1 MDGDGARAER
11 LSTVLWVVTVA
22 FGIAGAVLTLVVW
35 RSLDPR
41 DGFPN
46 LFSGLSGVLY
56 ATLGALIVRRARNPI
71 GWILQGIAL
80 GLVLL
85 SFTGAYSVAGLVWRP
100 GSVPGA
106 VAAGGFGEWVFG
118 PTLTALG
125 FLLFLFPTGKL
136 PSPRWRPVLV
146 VGLVAAGITTIGF
159 IVNPVTYGI
168 PAPGGVSFRIANP
181 GGIEALGDA
190 ISAVLVVSV
199 LTVVAVAGAAFV
211 SLIVRYRSAGR
222 DERQQIKWLAFAAAL
237 ALVSQAIAFGSLIA
251 CGCDNSPVANVAF
264 SVTEVAAFIGI
275 PAAITIAI
283 LRYRLYDIDMI
294 INRALVYGLIATTL
308 TAIYVGVVVGVG
320 AIVGSGGSSTL
331 TIVAAVAIA
340 LLFQP
345 LRRRA
350 QRLANRLV
358 YGDRATPYQVLSD
371 FAKRMAGTYALDDV
385 LERMASILAHG
396 TGATRV
402 NVWLRVGGELRPVAA
417 WPADAAGLDPIALAA
432 GDALPAFDVTRAVAV
447 RHGAELFGA
456 LTLIKPRNEPLT
468 PTEDKLVEDLAS
480 QAGLVLRNARLT
492 AELQESV
499 DDLRASRRRLV
510 EAQDEERRK
519 IERNL
524 HDGAQQQLVALSVQL
539 GLLERLADD
548 PERVRHMA
556 TQLQGGLRDAL
567 DDLRDLARGIYPPL
581 LADKGLAVALE
592 AQGRKAA
599 VPTTV
604 EPDGVGRY
612 PREVEAAVYFCA
624 LEAMQNVAKYAD
636 ARSTTVRLAERD
648 GRLIFEIEDDGRGFD
663 ADATT
668 FGTGVQGMADRLDA
682 IGGTLDIRSAPGE
695 GTRVRGEVIVD
706 RSAGDVEVTSVA
718 VREPPRGS

>member
-1 MDGDGARAER
+1 M
-11 LSTVLWVVTVA
+11 
-22 FGIAGAVLTLVVW
+22 
-35 RSLDPR
+35 
-41 DGFPN
+41 
-46 LFSGLSGVLY
+46 FSGLSGILY
-56 ATLGALIVRRARNPI
+56 ATLGAVIVRRARNPI

-85 SFTGAYSVAGLVWRP
+85 SFAAAYSVAGLVWRP
-100 GSVPGA
+100 GSFPGA
-106 VAAGGFGEWVFG
+106 VAAAGFADWVFG

-125 FLLFLFPTGKL
+125 FLLFLFPTGRL

-146 VGLVAAGITTIGF
+146 VGLIAAGITLIGV
-159 IVNPVTYGI
+159 IVNPVTYGV
-168 PAPGGVSFRIANP
+168 PAPGGVSSRIVNP

-190 ISAVLVVSV
+190 VSAVLVVSI
-199 LTVVAVAGAAFV
+199 LTVIAVVGAAFV
-211 SLIVRYRSAGR
+211 SLIVRYRNAGR
-222 DERQQIKWLAFAAAL
+222 DERQQIKWLAFVAAL
-237 ALVSQAIAFGSLIA
+237 ALVSQAVAFASLIA

-264 SVTEVAAFIGI
+264 IGTEVAAFFGI

-283 LRYRLYDIDMI
+283 LRYRLYDIDLI
-294 INRALVYGLIATTL
+294 INRALVYGLIATAL

-320 AIVGSGGSSTL
+320 ALVGSSGSSTL

-371 FAKRMAGTYALDDV
+371 FAERMAGTYALDDV
-385 LERMASILAHG
+385 LERMASILADG

-402 NVWLRVGGELRPVAA
+402 DVWLRVGGELRPVAA
-417 WPADAAGLDPIALAA
+417 WPADAPGLDPIALAA
-432 GDALPAFDVTRAVAV
+432 GDALPAFDMTRAVAV

-456 LTLIKPRNEPLT
+456 MTLIKPRNEPLT

-480 QAGLVLRNARLT
+480 QAGLVLRNARLA

-499 DDLRASRRRLV
+499 DALRASRRRLV

-539 GLLERLADD
+539 GLLERLAED

-592 AQGRKAA
+592 AQSRKAA

-636 ARSTTVRLAERD
+636 ARSATVRLAERH

-706 RSAGDVEVTSVA
+706 RSAGDVEVTHSHQH
-718 VREPPRGS
+718 

>member
-35 RSLDPR
+35 SALDPR
-41 DGFPN
+41 DGLPN
-46 LFSGLSGVLY
+46 LFSGLSGILY
-56 ATLGALIVRRARNPI
+56 ATLGAVIVRRARNPI

-80 GLVLL
+80 GLALL
-85 SFTGAYSVAGLVWRP
+85 SFAGAYSVAGLVWRP
-100 GSVPGA
+100 GSFPGA
-106 VAAGGFGEWVFG
+106 VAAAGFAEWVFG

-125 FLLFLFPTGKL
+125 FLLFLFPTGRL

-159 IVNPVTYGI
+159 IVNPVTYGV

-264 SVTEVAAFIGI
+264 IGTEVAAFIGI

-283 LRYRLYDIDMI
+283 LRYRLYDIDVI
-294 INRALVYGLIATTL
+294 INRALVYGLIATAL
-308 TAIYVGVVVGVG
+308 TAIYVGVVAGVG
-320 AIVGSGGSSTL
+320 ALAGSSGSSTL

-402 NVWLRVGGELRPVAA
+402 DVWLRVGGELRPVAA

-432 GDALPAFDVTRAVAV
+432 DDALPAFDVTRAVAV

-456 LTLIKPRNEPLT
+456 LTLTKPRNEPLT

-499 DDLRASRRRLV
+499 DELRASRRRLV

-524 HDGAQQQLVALSVQL
+524 HDGAQQQLVALTVQL

-548 PERVRHMA
+548 PEKVRQMA
-556 TQLQGGLRDAL
+556 MQLQGGLRDAL

-599 VPTTV
+599 VPTTI

-636 ARSTTVRLAERD
+636 ARSSTVRLAERD

-668 FGTGVQGMADRLDA
+668 YGTGVQGMADRLDA
-682 IGGTLDIRSAPGE
+682 IGGTL
-695 GTRVRGEVIVD
+695 
-706 RSAGDVEVTSVA
+706 
-718 VREPPRGS
+718 

>member
-56 ATLGALIVRRARNPI
+56 ATLGAVIVRRARNPI

-85 SFTGAYSVAGLVWRP
+85 SFAGAYSVAGLVWRP
-100 GSVPGA
+100 GSFPGA
-106 VAAGGFGEWVFG
+106 VAAGGFAEWVFG

-125 FLLFLFPTGKL
+125 FLLFLFPTGRL

-199 LTVVAVAGAAFV
+199 LTVVAVAGAAFG

-237 ALVSQAIAFGSLIA
+237 ALVSQAVAFGSLIA
-251 CGCDNSPVANVAF
+251 CGCDNSPVANIAF
-264 SVTEVAAFIGI
+264 IGTEVAAFLGI

-283 LRYRLYDIDMI
+283 LRYRLYDIDVI
-294 INRALVYGLIATTL
+294 INRALVYGLIATAL

-320 AIVGSGGSSTL
+320 ALVGSSGSSTL

-350 QRLANRLV
+350 QRLANRFV

-402 NVWLRVGGELRPVAA
+402 DVWLRVGGELRPVAA

-432 GDALPAFDVTRAVAV
+432 GDALPALDVTRAVAV

-499 DDLRASRRRLV
+499 DELRASRRRLV

-636 ARSTTVRLAERD
+636 ARSATIRLAERD

-682 IGGTLDIRSAPGE
+682 IGGASRYPE
-695 GTRVRGEVIVD
+695 R
-706 RSAGDVEVTSVA
+706 AG
-718 VREPPRGS
+718 

>member
-1 MDGDGARAER
+1 MSPMDGDGARAER
-11 LSTVLWVVTVA
+11 LSTVLWGVTVA

-46 LFSGLSGVLY
+46 LFSGLSGVFY
-56 ATLGALIVRRARNPI
+56 ATLGAVIVRRARNPI

-85 SFTGAYSVAGLVWRP
+85 SLAGAYSVAGLVWRP

-106 VAAGGFGEWVFG
+106 VAAGGFAEWVFG

-125 FLLFLFPTGKL
+125 FLLFLFPTGRL

-146 VGLVAAGITTIGF
+146 VGLVAAGITMIGF
-159 IVNPVTYGI
+159 IVNPVTYGV

-181 GGIEALGDA
+181 GGIQALGDA
-190 ISAVLVVSV
+190 VSAVLVVSV
-199 LTVVAVAGAAFV
+199 LTVVAVAAAAFG

-222 DERQQIKWLAFAAAL
+222 DERQQIKWLAFAAAV
-237 ALVSQAIAFGSLIA
+237 ALVSQAVAFGSLIA

-264 SVTEVAAFIGI
+264 IGTEVVAFVGI

-283 LRYRLYDIDMI
+283 LKYRLYDIDVI
-294 INRALVYGLIATTL
+294 INRAVVYGLLAAAFTGVYIL
-308 TAIYVGVVVGVG
+308 VVVGIGSLVG
-320 AIVGSGGSSTL
+320 YGVGDPLL
-331 TIVAAVAIA
+331 TTIAVVAIA

-358 YGDRATPYQVLSD
+358 YGDRATPYQVLSE
-371 FAKRMAGTYALDDV
+371 FADKMAGTYGLDDV
-385 LERMASILAHG
+385 LQRMASILAQG

-402 NVWLRVGGELRPVAA
+402 DVWLRVGGELRPVAV
-417 WPADAAGLDPIALAA
+417 WPADAAERGTIALA
-432 GDALPAFDVTRAVAV
+432 GDDELPTFDDTRAVGV
-447 RHGAELFGA
+447 RHGDELFGA
-456 LTLIKPRNEPLT
+456 LTLEKPRNEPLT
-468 PTEDKLVEDLAS
+468 PTEDKLLQDLAS
-480 QAGLVLRNARLT
+480 QAGLVLRNVRLT
-492 AELQESV
+492 AELQANV

-524 HDGAQQQLVALSVQL
+524 HDGAQQQLVALTVQL
-539 GLLERLADD
+539 GLLERLAED
-548 PERVRHMA
+548 PERVRQMA

-581 LADKGLAVALE
+581 LADKGLAVAIE

-599 VPTTV
+599 VPTTI

-636 ARSTTVRLAERD
+636 ARSATVRLAERD
-648 GRLIFEIEDDGRGFD
+648 GRLVFEIEDDGRGFD

-668 FGTGVQGMADRLDA
+668 YGTGVQGMADRLDA

-695 GTRVRGEVIVD
+695 GTLVRGEILVSHDD
-706 RSAGDVEVTSVA
+706 RT
-718 VREPPRGS
+718 VRR

>member
-1 MDGDGARAER
+1 
-11 LSTVLWVVTVA
+11 
-22 FGIAGAVLTLVVW
+22 
-35 RSLDPR
+35 
-41 DGFPN
+41 
-46 LFSGLSGVLY
+46 
-56 ATLGALIVRRARNPI
+56 
-71 GWILQGIAL
+71 
-80 GLVLL
+80 
-85 SFTGAYSVAGLVWRP
+85 
-100 GSVPGA
+100 
-106 VAAGGFGEWVFG
+106 
-118 PTLTALG
+118 
-125 FLLFLFPTGKL
+125 
-136 PSPRWRPVLV
+136 
-146 VGLVAAGITTIGF
+146 
-159 IVNPVTYGI
+159 
-168 PAPGGVSFRIANP
+168 
-181 GGIEALGDA
+181 
-190 ISAVLVVSV
+190 
-199 LTVVAVAGAAFV
+199 
-211 SLIVRYRSAGR
+211 
-222 DERQQIKWLAFAAAL
+222 
-237 ALVSQAIAFGSLIA
+237 
-251 CGCDNSPVANVAF
+251 
-264 SVTEVAAFIGI
+264 
-275 PAAITIAI
+275 
-283 LRYRLYDIDMI
+283 MI
-294 INRALVYGLIATTL
+294 INRALVYGLIATAL

-320 AIVGSGGSSTL
+320 ALVGSSGSSTL

-371 FAKRMAGTYALDDV
+371 FAERMAGTYALDDV
-385 LERMASILAHG
+385 LERMASILADG

-402 NVWLRVGGELRPVAA
+402 DVWLRVGGELRPVAA
-417 WPADAAGLDPIALAA
+417 WPADAPGLDPIALAA
-432 GDALPAFDVTRAVAV
+432 GDALPAFDMTRAVAV

-456 LTLIKPRNEPLT
+456 MTLIKPRNEPLT

-480 QAGLVLRNARLT
+480 QAGLVLRNARLA

-499 DDLRASRRRLV
+499 DALRASRRRLV

-539 GLLERLADD
+539 GLLERLAED
-548 PERVRHMA
+548 PERVRQMA

-592 AQGRKAA
+592 AQSRKAA
-599 VPTTV
+599 LPTTV
-604 EPDGVGRY
+604 EPDGIGRY

-636 ARSTTVRLAERD
+636 ARSATVRLSERH

-663 ADATT
+663 ADTTT

-706 RSAGDVEVTSVA
+706 RSAGDVEVTHS
-718 VREPPRGS
+718 PQY

>member
-11 LSTVLWVVTVA
+11 LSTVLWVMAVA
-22 FGIAGAVLTLVVW
+22 FGVAGAVLTLVVW

-46 LFSGLSGVLY
+46 LFSGLSGILY
-56 ATLGALIVRRARNPI
+56 ATLGAVIVRRARNPI

-80 GLVLL
+80 GLALL
-85 SFTGAYSVAGLVWRP
+85 SFAAAYSVAGLVWRP
-100 GSVPGA
+100 GSFPGA
-106 VAAGGFGEWVFG
+106 VAAAGFADWVFG

-125 FLLFLFPTGKL
+125 FLLFLFPTGRL

-146 VGLVAAGITTIGF
+146 VGLIAAGITLIGV
-159 IVNPVTYGI
+159 IVNPVTYGV
-168 PAPGGVSFRIANP
+168 PAPGGVSSRIANP

-190 ISAVLVVSV
+190 VSAVLVVSI
-199 LTVVAVAGAAFV
+199 LTVIAVVGAAFG
-211 SLIVRYRSAGR
+211 SLIVRYRYAGR
-222 DERQQIKWLAFAAAL
+222 DERQQIKWLAFVAAL
-237 ALVSQAIAFGSLIA
+237 ALVSQAVAFASLIA

-264 SVTEVAAFIGI
+264 IGTEVAAFIGI

-283 LRYRLYDIDMI
+283 LRYRLYDIDVI
-294 INRALVYGLIATTL
+294 INRALVYGLIATAL

-320 AIVGSGGSSTL
+320 ALVGSSGSSTL

-371 FAKRMAGTYALDDV
+371 FAERMAGTYALDDV
-385 LERMASILAHG
+385 LERMASILADG

-402 NVWLRVGGELRPVAA
+402 DVWLRVGGELRPVAA
-417 WPADAAGLDPIALAA
+417 WPADAPGLDPIALAA
-432 GDALPAFDVTRAVAV
+432 GDALPAFDMTRAVAV

-456 LTLIKPRNEPLT
+456 MTLIKPRNEPLT

-480 QAGLVLRNARLT
+480 QAGLVLRNARLA

-499 DDLRASRRRLV
+499 DALRASRRRLV

-539 GLLERLADD
+539 GLLERLAED
-548 PERVRHMA
+548 PERVRQMA

-592 AQGRKAA
+592 AQSRKAA
-599 VPTTV
+599 LPTTV
-604 EPDGVGRY
+604 EPDGIGRY

-636 ARSTTVRLAERD
+636 ARSATVRLAERD

-663 ADATT
+663 ADTTT

-706 RSAGDVEVTSVA
+706 RSAGDVEVTHSHQY
-718 VREPPRGS
+718 

>member
-1 MDGDGARAER
+1 MSPMDGDGARAER
-11 LSTVLWVVTVA
+11 LSTVLWVMTVA
-22 FGIAGAVLTLVVW
+22 FGVAGAVLTLVVW

-46 LFSGLSGVLY
+46 LFSGLSGILY
-56 ATLGALIVRRARNPI
+56 ATLGAVIVRRARNPI

-80 GLVLL
+80 GLALL
-85 SFTGAYSVAGLVWRP
+85 SFAGAYSVAGLVWRP
-100 GSVPGA
+100 GSFPGA
-106 VAAGGFGEWVFG
+106 VAAAGFADWVFG

-125 FLLFLFPTGKL
+125 FLLFLFPTGRL

-146 VGLVAAGITTIGF
+146 VGLIAAGVTTIGV
-159 IVNPVTYGI
+159 IVNPVTYGV
-168 PAPGGVSFRIANP
+168 PAPGGVSSRIVNP

-190 ISAVLVVSV
+190 VSAVLVVSI
-199 LTVVAVAGAAFV
+199 LTVIAVVGAAFV
-211 SLIVRYRSAGR
+211 SLIVRYRYAGR
-222 DERQQIKWLAFAAAL
+222 DERQQIKWLAFVAAL
-237 ALVSQAIAFGSLIA
+237 ALVSQAVAFASLIA

-264 SVTEVAAFIGI
+264 IGTEVAAFIGI

-283 LRYRLYDIDMI
+283 LRYRLYDIDVI
-294 INRALVYGLIATTL
+294 INRALVYGLIATAL

-320 AIVGSGGSSTL
+320 ALVGSSGSSTL

-371 FAKRMAGTYALDDV
+371 FAERMAGTYALDDV
-385 LERMASILAHG
+385 LERMASILADG

-402 NVWLRVGGELRPVAA
+402 DVWLRVGGELRPVAA
-417 WPADAAGLDPIALAA
+417 WPADAPRPRSDRARCGRCVARVRL
-432 GDALPAFDVTRAVAV
+432 TRAVAV

-468 PTEDKLVEDLAS
+468 PTEDKLLEDLAS
-480 QAGLVLRNARLT
+480 QAGLVLRNARLA

-499 DDLRASRRRLV
+499 DELRASRRRLV

-524 HDGAQQQLVALSVQL
+524 HDGAQQQLVALTVQL

-548 PERVRHMA
+548 PERVRQMSA
-556 TQLQGGLRDAL
+556 QLQAALRDAL
-567 DDLRDLARGIYPPL
+567 DDCATSR
-581 LADKGLAVALE
+581 
-592 AQGRKAA
+592 AA
-599 VPTTV
+599 
-604 EPDGVGRY
+604 
-612 PREVEAAVYFCA
+612 
-624 LEAMQNVAKYAD
+624 
-636 ARSTTVRLAERD
+636 STRRC
-648 GRLIFEIEDDGRGFD
+648 
-663 ADATT
+663 
-668 FGTGVQGMADRLDA
+668 
-682 IGGTLDIRSAPGE
+682 SP
-695 GTRVRGEVIVD
+695 TRV
-706 RSAGDVEVTSVA
+706 S
-718 VREPPRGS
+718 P